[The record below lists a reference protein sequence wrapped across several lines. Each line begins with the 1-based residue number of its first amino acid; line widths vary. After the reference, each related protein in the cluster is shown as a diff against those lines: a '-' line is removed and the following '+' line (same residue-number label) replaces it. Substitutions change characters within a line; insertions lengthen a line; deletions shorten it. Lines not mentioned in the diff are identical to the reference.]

1 VFDPVKEQF
10 IGDDDTSK
18 MLRREYRE
26 HWAKPGGA

>member
-1 VFDPVKEQF
+1 VKEQL
-10 IGDDDTSK
+10 IGDENTSK